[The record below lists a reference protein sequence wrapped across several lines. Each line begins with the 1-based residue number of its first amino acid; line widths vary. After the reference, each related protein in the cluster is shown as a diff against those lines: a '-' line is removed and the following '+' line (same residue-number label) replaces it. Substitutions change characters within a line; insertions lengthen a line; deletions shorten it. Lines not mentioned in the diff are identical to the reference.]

1 MQLPTIIRT
10 NEMETNDKRLKR
22 VVKKIKPHLEDSPI
36 GRVMSLRDHKG
47 ELIVYYVGTL
57 SVTTCGELRRIWE
70 DECEAYENVSFVDM
84 NKINRE
90 G

>member
-10 NEMETNDKRLKR
+10 NEMETDSKRLKR

-47 ELIVYYVGTL
+47 DLIVYYIGTL
-57 SVTTCGELRRIWE
+57 SVTTCAMFRRIWV
-70 DECEAYENVSFVDM
+70 DECEQYENVFFVDM
-84 NKINRE
+84 DEIRWRD
-90 G
+90 